1 MTRQTRTIPGWTP
14 PPWLNAMMT
23 AMLRTPGLQRLVG
36 RTTAL
41 ITVTGRTTGRRY
53 TTPVTYDRAGDTVVI
68 LTKRPRTWWR
78 NLPSRPEVELRLAGT
93 TVQGRAHVS
102 VDDPE
107 CLPDL
112 VSFLEHRRRDAKA
125 YGIAVTDGHVD
136 EADARAVLPHLVVI
150 TVTTGRAHRQRS
162 ERAGRA

>member
-1 MTRQTRTIPGWTP
+1 MTDQTPTMPDWTP
-14 PPWLNAMMT
+14 PRWLNAMMSG
-23 AMLRTPGLQRLVG
+23 MLRTPGLQRLVG
-36 RTTAL
+36 RTVAL

-53 TTPVTYDRAGDTVVI
+53 TTPVTYDRDGDTVVI

-93 TVQGRAHVS
+93 TVRGRAHVS

-112 VSFLEHRRRDAKA
+112 VSYLQHRPRDAKF
-125 YGIAVTDGHVD
+125 YGITVTDGHVD
-136 EADARAVLPHLVVI
+136 EDDARAVLPHLVVI
-150 TVTTGRAHRQRS
+150 TVTADPAQR
-162 ERAGRA
+162 R